1 MMRCTQC
8 GRMRPMP
15 QIRFVPDGKV
25 PGTVSTP
32 KHNAVCSKCLL
43 SEKVSSPDEQVEQ
56 AAVVIEGSDSGKEVI
71 PEDHY
76 PF

>member
-8 GRMRPMP
+8 GKMTRMN
-15 QIRFVPDGKV
+15 QIRFVPDGR
-25 PGTVSTP
+25 VSGVVNMK

-43 SEKVSSPDEQVEQ
+43 SDVASNPQQKEEQ
-56 AAVVIEGSDSGKEVI
+56 AAVVTETVEN
-71 PEDHY
+71 EF

>member
-1 MMRCTQC
+1 
-8 GRMRPMP
+8 MP

-25 PGTVSTP
+25 PGVVNIP

-43 SEKVSSPDEQVEQ
+43 SEVASTPQQKEEQ
-56 AAVVIEGSDSGKEVI
+56 AAVVTETVDDSF
-71 PEDHY
+71 